1 MLYLPKKKKK
11 YRYSN
16 SMLLAVDKN
25 KNSFF
30 FILCEKQ
37 LFFMYYVVGIQIH
50 RLFSRCYF
58 SKNIIKYNKLWS
70 LR

>member
-1 MLYLPKKKKK
+1 
-11 YRYSN
+11 
-16 SMLLAVDKN
+16 MLLAVDKN

-37 LFFMYYVVGIQIH
+37 LFFMYYVVGIQFH